1 MICSHSVTN
10 KVFCKN
16 ELIYVLEKAR
26 TKAQEKKTKACNL
39 IKQFFDLH
47 LAKYNFK
54 DKMLK
59 IVRIQRY
66 WRRRGEL
73 IIQKRAKEFLQK
85 VKDATWKYKKIVDK
99 ERMEIEAQRKIIS
112 LLRKNSLRQKVRRYY
127 ICVTQAKAIF
137 ENAWIE
143 IRENCETKSSVTVQ
157 RILRGYMSRSN
168 HQNTIKQ
175 AMDVRLACVS
185 TKALRII
192 QKTFRGVLVRNR
204 LRTLHMAAA
213 YIQGYMR
220 MKWLSTLFQK
230 LRFEVRKIQ
239 RVVRKFLIRK
249 KVVQERLVEFF
260 SKEVN
265 ALENAR
271 NFEKFALFGDSST
284 QEERVSFFKSHTP
297 YNLKKISLFSQ
308 LIDIQIRC
316 DTSDVYEN
324 PWSSHWYQLFK
335 ENLVN
340 DTPVQ
345 KVALGSTHTI
355 AVNNK
360 SRLFT
365 WGWNDSGQLGH
376 SPYEVEKKEW
386 KQNSGASKQLI
397 MPDYTPLSLCNYA
410 KIKQIECGEDHNLI
424 RDENG
429 NVFAFGS
436 NSKGQLGM
444 CNYDDTHMPTRIES
458 LPENSIKEVS
468 TCGDQNLC
476 CTNDGEV
483 YIWP

>member
-1 MICSHSVTN
+1 M
-10 KVFCKN
+10 
-16 ELIYVLEKAR
+16 
-26 TKAQEKKTKACNL
+26 
-39 IKQFFDLH
+39 
-47 LAKYNFK
+47 
-54 DKMLK
+54 
-59 IVRIQRY
+59 
-66 WRRRGEL
+66 
-73 IIQKRAKEFLQK
+73 
-85 VKDATWKYKKIVDK
+85 
-99 ERMEIEAQRKIIS
+99 
-112 LLRKNSLRQKVRRYY
+112 RRYY
-127 ICVTQAKAIF
+127 ICYTQAKDIF
-137 ENAWIE
+137 ENAWTE
-143 IRENCETKSSVTVQ
+143 IRENCETKASVTVQ
-157 RILRGYMSRSN
+157 RVLRGLLSRNN
-168 HQNTIKQ
+168 HQNTIRQ
-175 AMDVRLACVS
+175 AINVRLNCVS

-213 YIQGYMR
+213 YIQGHMR

-239 RVVRKFLIRK
+239 RVVRKFLINK
-249 KVVQERLVEFF
+249 KVVQERLIDFF
-260 SKEVN
+260 SREIN
-265 ALENAR
+265 ALENAK

-284 QEERVSFFKSHTP
+284 QEERVSFFRNHTP

-340 DTPVQ
+340 DTPIQ
-345 KVALGSTHTI
+345 KVALGSTHSI
-355 AVNNK
+355 VVNNK

-376 SPYEVEKKEW
+376 NPYEVEKKEW

-397 MPDYTPLSLCNYA
+397 MPDYSSLKLCDYA

-429 NVFAFGS
+429 NIFAFGS
-436 NSKGQLGM
+436 NSKGQLGLS
-444 CNYDDTHMPTRIES
+444 NYDDVHMPTRIEA
-458 LPENSIKEVS
+458 LPEGSVKEVA
-468 TCGDQNLC
+468 T
-476 CTNDGEV
+476 
-483 YIWP
+483 